1 MRTRKLNE
9 EESLNRDQYFINRD
23 TGEGQQLID
32 FIHKIG
38 YWVNCSFDYYK
49 LNGKNI
55 YDVSA
60 SEIIPYFMACR
71 AFGLD
76 HWASVK
82 YKSLPLQ
89 QFGILLIGCPY
100 DSDWRLPHELSSYLD
115 AYRMKLKLYN
125 DDTTTYMVF
134 HKRWSSYLEQDLI
147 QNNIEFEKLVY
158 TVMGKYEPVLK
169 FGNGGRTA

>member
-9 EESLNRDQYFINRD
+9 EESLNRDRYFINRD

-38 YWVNCSFDYYK
+38 YWVNYNYDSYK
-49 LNGKNI
+49 ICRKDI
-55 YDVSA
+55 YEVSP
-60 SEIIPYFMACR
+60 SEIISYFMARR

-76 HWASVK
+76 HWASVRHK
-82 YKSLPLQ
+82 NFYLKP
-89 QFGILLIGCPY
+89 FDTFIVGCPY

-134 HKRWSSYLEQDLI
+134 HKRWSSYFEQDLI
-147 QNNIEFEKLVY
+147 RNNIEFEKLVY

-169 FGNGGRTA
+169 FGNGGGTA